1 MRVFK
6 SFFLVSILVLIAGCT
21 APNISSQKYEV
32 ASVGQVN
39 RTVSATIVSA
49 RPVAISGTSSL
60 GGGTGAALGA
70 IGGSSVGGSGR
81 DQLAG
86 AVVGAV
92 AGALAGAAIEAN
104 NTKQTGFEYVVETFN
119 GNMLTIVQGDK
130 PEVFNS
136 GEKVLVL
143 YGTPARIIRDPRVK

>member
-1 MRVFK
+1 MRIFK
-6 SFFLVSILVLIAGCT
+6 YYFAAGILALIGGCA
-21 APNISSQKYEV
+21 APNISNQKYEV

-39 RTVSATIVSA
+39 RTVAATIVSA

-70 IGGSSVGGSGR
+70 IGGSSLGGSGR

-86 AVVGAV
+86 VFVGAV
-92 AGALAGAAIEAN
+92 AGAIAGAAIEEN
-104 NTKQTGFEYVVETFN
+104 KTKQTGFEYVVETYN
-119 GNMLTIVQGDK
+119 GNMITIVQGEK
-130 PEVFNS
+130 PEVFSS

-143 YGTPARIIRDPRVK
+143 YGTPARIIRDPRGK